1 MGPISQDSS
10 SAGMA
15 AAIEANLNA
24 TFALLGRAPSTQLH
38 DDDPDLRWYVT
49 PKVPYHSSTTS
60 TSQNFP
66 KRRMSTPG
74 SRNSDNTLP
83 HINSP

>member
-1 MGPISQDSS
+1 MGPISQAPS
-10 SAGMA
+10 SARMA

-24 TFALLGRAPSTQLH
+24 TFSLLDRSPSTQLH
-38 DDDPDLRWYVT
+38 DDDPDLRWYIT
-49 PKVPYHSSTTS
+49 PKVPYFSSTTS

-66 KRRMSTPG
+66 KRRMSTLG
-74 SRNSDNTLP
+74 SRNSSGTLL